1 MLELGSSGGERT
13 YMLMNRMKNSR
24 TSFPIWGGGASILIS
39 LMVLLGWVYDLPAL
53 KGVVPGLVIIP
64 GNTTGRARFVASGF

>member
-1 MLELGSSGGERT
+1 
-13 YMLMNRMKNSR
+13 
-24 TSFPIWGGGASILIS
+24 
-39 LMVLLGWVYDLPAL
+39 MVLLGWVYDLPAL